1 MVRAFST
8 YSMTP
13 SHMSGVVD
21 RPEHGEVLLFI
32 DIFLIGIRILTLGIG
47 EGVAELVLLDRKRRG
62 DVLECARDG
71 LSLIGRA
78 VDLEREL
85 GGDAP
90 IESAGEQAANAAL
103 GGVES
108 LEDLFVAVAVAES
121 ARG

>member
-32 DIFLIGIRILTLGIG
+32 DIFLIGIRILALGIG

-71 LSLIGRA
+71 LGL
-78 VDLEREL
+78 
-85 GGDAP
+85 
-90 IESAGEQAANAAL
+90 
-103 GGVES
+103 
-108 LEDLFVAVAVAES
+108 ES